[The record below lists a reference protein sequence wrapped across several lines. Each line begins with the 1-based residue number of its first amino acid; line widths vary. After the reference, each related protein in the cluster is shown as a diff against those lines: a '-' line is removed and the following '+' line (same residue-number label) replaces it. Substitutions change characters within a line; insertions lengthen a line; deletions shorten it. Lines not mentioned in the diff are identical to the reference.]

1 MVNVNNNNI
10 YITRGDSADI
20 AISITESTG
29 VGYTPQ
35 DGDTI
40 TFTVKKTTNDT
51 EAVISKTIKDGYL
64 HLIPADTAH
73 LDYGAYFYDCQLTTS
88 DGRVCT
94 FIPVHLFKVLEE
106 VTFQ

>member
-20 AISITESTG
+20 EISITESTG
-29 VGYTPQ
+29 EEYTLQ

-40 TFTVKKTTNDT
+40 TFTVKKSTRATD
-51 EAVISKTIKDGYL
+51 AVISKQITDWYV
-64 HLIPADTAH
+64 HLAPVDTAN
-73 LDYGAYFYDCQLTTS
+73 LDYGVYVYDCQLTTS

-94 FIPVHLFKVLEE
+94 FITPHIFKVLEE
-106 VTFQ
+106 VTF